1 MSNYF
6 ANAGQVLISFV
17 FGAAL
22 AIVLLRQM
30 AELARVDFYNPI
42 CQFLYRTTSPLV
54 VPMRRLVPRMGRV
67 NLAPLLLAYLVA
79 AIEVLL
85 VTLVEGMVPRV
96 PGLLL
101 MALASVLD
109 NLLVLY
115 MVIIFVTALVSL
127 FDVDAQ
133 HPLVPFVDQI
143 ATPVLRVLRRRLP
156 AIAGFDISP
165 AAAIVIILLARALVV
180 QPLSDFALRMAV
192 GPLGL
197 GG

>member
-30 AELARVDFYNPI
+30 AELARVDFYNPV

>member
-79 AIEVLL
+79 TIEVLL

>member
-6 ANAGQVLISFV
+6 ANAGQILISV
-17 FGAAL
+17 AFGAAL
-22 AIVLLRQM
+22 AIMLLRQM
-30 AELARVDFYNPI
+30 AELARVDFYNPV
-42 CQFLYRTTSPLV
+42 CQFLYRATSSLV
-54 VPMRRLVPRMGRV
+54 MPMQRLVPRMGRV

-79 AIEVLL
+79 AVEMLL
-85 VTLVEGMVPRV
+85 VTLVEGTVPRV

-115 MVIIFVTALVSL
+115 MVIIFVSALISL

-143 ATPVLRVLRRRLP
+143 SRPILRVLRRRLP

-165 AAAIVIILLARALVV
+165 AIAIVIIMLARALVV
-180 QPLSDFALRMAV
+180 QPISDFALRIAV